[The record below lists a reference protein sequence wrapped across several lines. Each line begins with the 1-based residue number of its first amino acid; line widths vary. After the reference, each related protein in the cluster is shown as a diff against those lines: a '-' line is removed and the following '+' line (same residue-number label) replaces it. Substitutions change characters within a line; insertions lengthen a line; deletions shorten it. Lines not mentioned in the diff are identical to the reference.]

1 MSVTVAKSEGVTV
14 LTVTSDPKSKCPL
27 MCQIL
32 GTLCCSPFC
41 SVSQTLKQKLGNIY
55 TALGTAQI
63 FYGLMNLAVGAV
75 YNLIRIYGVLYDGA
89 FWLGGV
95 FIAIGII
102 CVVTKRFF
110 SQCLVTMMLLLNLA
124 SAALSITAV
133 VLYAMEIYDIP
144 YSYYYNC
151 DWFNDRYGYGYGY
164 GYGFYPT
171 TAPSD
176 LKQKVM
182 ENCEDDMYRQKVLR
196 GGMDIMMIFFGVI
209 LLCLTISSCVLSLK
223 ALCKKKGDKMDPEI
237 YKPLVEEDLSSPE
250 C

>member
-14 LTVTSDPKSKCPL
+14 LTVTSDPESKCPL
-27 MCQIL
+27 MCQLL
-32 GTLCCSPFC
+32 GTLCCSSFC

-75 YNLIRIYGVLYDGA
+75 YNIIRIYSLLNDGA

-133 VLYAMEIYDIP
+133 VLYAIEMYVMP
-144 YSYYYNC
+144 YSYHYSC
-151 DWFNDRYGYGYGY
+151 DGFNDRYDYGYGV
-164 GYGFYPT
+164 YPT
-171 TAPSD
+171 TPPSD
-176 LKQKVM
+176 LKKKMM
-182 ENCEDDMYRQKVLR
+182 ENCEDNMYRQKVLR
-196 GGMDIMMIFFGVI
+196 GGMDIMMIFLGVI

-237 YKPLVEEDLSSPE
+237 HKPLVEEDLSSPE

>member
-27 MCQIL
+27 ICQIL
-32 GTLCCSPFC
+32 GTLCCGSFC

-75 YNLIRIYGVLYDGA
+75 YTIIYIYGVLYSCG

-102 CVVTKRFF
+102 CVVAKRFF

-133 VLYAMEIYDIP
+133 VLYAIDFNFM
-144 YSYYYNC
+144 YYYFYGC
-151 DWFNDRYGYGYGY
+151 SWINDQYRYG
-164 GYGFYPT
+164 
-171 TAPSD
+171 PSD
-176 LKQKVM
+176 LKMKMM
-182 ENCEDDMYRQKVLR
+182 ENCEDIMYRQKVLR
-196 GGMDIMMIFFGVI
+196 RGMDIMMIFLGVI

-237 YKPLVEEDLSSPE
+237 HKPLVEEDLSSPE
-250 C
+250 CEKH